1 MLHIDF
7 CNHEGIGDLIAAN
20 NGYQTNSVQ
29 KDGSCANNTHRHFLD
44 LRVLVVNRSAM
55 PAPDD
60 LSARWALRWDDD
72 GLHGRIEVTDA
83 VLRNQDGRPY
93 HNDGVEIYLDPDN
106 AKTLGYQAD
115 DVQIRIIRGGS
126 VSAERGT
133 MPEGFSGTQQE
144 VAGGYLVDFTLP
156 LDVAISPGAFI
167 GIDLHVIDN
176 DNDRREHKIGWAAE
190 DDNAY
195 RSPASLGTVRLG
207 G

>member
-1 MLHIDF
+1 MLGADTSQ
-7 CNHEGIGDLIAAN
+7 A
-20 NGYQTNSVQ
+20 V
-29 KDGSCANNTHRHFLD
+29 
-44 LRVLVVNRSAM
+44 RVEVRPFAGMEVPRSSELGAFTPVERLVTGPAM

-115 DVQIRIIRGGS
+115 DLQIRIIRGGS

-133 MPEGFSGTQQE
+133 MPQGFSGTQRE
-144 VAGGYLVDFTLP
+144 VTGGYLVDFTLP

-176 DNDRREHKIGWAAE
+176 DDDRREHKIGWAAE